1 MPSGNVAAGVLN
13 TFQNVSLYFDVY
25 LTQEEKTF
33 ISSTTRRY
41 VNITLIIVED
51 EYGVPDEGWQLDV
64 ILECYQKEGSG
75 ADADADIH
83 DGYDP
88 TPQTSY
94 EFFH

>member
-1 MPSGNVAAGVLN
+1 MTLPLLCSILITYQRKPVNAI
-13 TFQNVSLYFDVY
+13 T
-25 LTQEEKTF
+25 EE
-33 ISSTTRRY
+33 
-41 VNITLIIVED
+41 

-64 ILECYQKEGSG
+64 ILECYQKEGSV
-75 ADADADIH
+75 ADAVADIH